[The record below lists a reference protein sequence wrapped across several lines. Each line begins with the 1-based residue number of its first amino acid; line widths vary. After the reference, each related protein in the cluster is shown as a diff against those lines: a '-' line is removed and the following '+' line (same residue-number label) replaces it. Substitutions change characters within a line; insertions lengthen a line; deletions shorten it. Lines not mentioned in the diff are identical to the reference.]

1 MVGELGEAMEARK
14 GRKMGDVQMNKWM
27 DSSFMNV
34 YIHGMGELIVCER
47 KGGRRGRRVEK

>member
-14 GRKMGDVQMNKWM
+14 GRKMGAVQMDKWM

-47 KGGRRGRRVEK
+47 KGGRRGDG